1 MLSLTK
7 ILVPYDFSVFSKMA
21 LRQAA
26 RLARLYE
33 ASLHVLHVEALHE
46 IPVLDQATG
55 AERAEQL
62 RKRIEGEH
70 AEGEYSDE
78 SSLLKGLVVH
88 YAVSYD
94 FSPGPSILQ
103 YAGQYDVDLIV
114 VGTHGRR
121 GIGRVFL
128 GSVAEEIVRLA
139 HCPVMTVR
147 ENETSDIHFE
157 SLERILVP
165 IDFSVHSEDALR
177 YANEIAKQSGAQLDL
192 LHVVPVSAYPSMND
206 TGAFAMYAEQPG
218 DVESKALEHLEKLY
232 KRIIGAA
239 GNVRFHIMHG
249 TGAHEII
256 EQAIEMKSNLIVIGT
271 HGLTGIER
279 FMLGSVTAKTLRR
292 SPCPVFVVKSFG
304 KSLLE
309 GVDDA
314 ANSVAV

>member
-7 ILVPYDFSVFSKMA
+7 ILVPYDFSVFSQMA

-26 RLARLYE
+26 RLARLYD
-33 ASLHVLHVEALHE
+33 AALHVLHVEALHE

-62 RKRIEGEH
+62 RRRIAGEH
-70 AEGEYSDE
+70 SDE
-78 SSLLKGLVVH
+78 PDLLRDIVVH

-103 YAGQYDVDLIV
+103 YASQYDVDLIV
-114 VGTHGRR
+114 AGTHGRR

-139 HCPVMTVR
+139 DCPVMTVR
-147 ENETSDIHFE
+147 ENESSDIHFE

-177 YANEIAKQSGAQLDL
+177 YAHEIARESGAQLDL
-192 LHVVPVSAYPSMND
+192 LHVVPVNAYPSMND

-218 DVESKALEHLEKLY
+218 DVEGKAMEHLEKLY
-232 KRIIGAA
+232 SRIIGAA
-239 GNVRFHIMHG
+239 GNVRFHILHG
-249 TGAHEII
+249 TGAHEIV

-292 SPCPVFVVKSFG
+292 APCPVFVVKSFG

-309 GVDDA
+309 SIDDA
-314 ANSVAV
+314 TASVVAE

>member
-1 MLSLTK
+1 MLSLSK

-33 ASLHVLHVEALHE
+33 ATLHVLHVEALHE
-46 IPVLDQATG
+46 IPVLDQTTG
-55 AERAEQL
+55 PERAEQL
-62 RKRIEGEH
+62 RKRIEGAHEN
-70 AEGEYSDE
+70 EPE
-78 SSLLKGLVVH
+78 LLRNIVVH

-103 YAGQYDVDLIV
+103 YADQYDVDLIV

-139 HCPVMTVR
+139 HCPVLTVR

-157 SLERILVP
+157 SLNRILVP

-177 YANEIAKQSGAQLDL
+177 YAHEIAKRSGAQLDL
-192 LHVVPVSAYPSMND
+192 LHVVPVNAYPSMND
-206 TGAFAMYAEQPG
+206 TGAFSMYAEQPG
-218 DVESKALEHLEKLY
+218 DIEARALEHLENLY
-232 KRIIGAA
+232 KRMIGSA

-249 TGAHEII
+249 AGAHEII

-292 SPCPVFVVKSFG
+292 APCPVFVVKSFG

-309 GVDDA
+309 AVDDKA
-314 ANSVAV
+314 DAVEV